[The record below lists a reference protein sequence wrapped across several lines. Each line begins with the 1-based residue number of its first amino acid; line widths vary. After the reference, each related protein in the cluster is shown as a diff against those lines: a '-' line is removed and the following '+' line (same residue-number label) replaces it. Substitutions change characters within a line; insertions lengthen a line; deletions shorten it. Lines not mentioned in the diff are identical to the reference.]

1 MPFGVTGCRNIRAL
15 RLRGDH
21 TAAHPDARKRRKFPS
36 QVWALLHS
44 FTDSHR
50 TAGGTEV
57 LTHPAPSEVPSPSA
71 SCQSRGATY
80 LRRAPS
86 PPVTLRPQGFAPS
99 RRLAP
104 PTTCRAC
111 FIPVPLLGFPF
122 EACPRAVPYALS
134 SAGPLRFS
142 APLLRASPPRQGSTT
157 PRRSCTR
164 AWGLAR

>member
-1 MPFGVTGCRNIRAL
+1 MPFDVTRTHVRGAPTSRRPHRSPSRRSKAPGVPLSGLGSPAQFH
-15 RLRGDH
+15 RLTPHGRRH
-21 TAAHPDARKRRKFPS
+21 RDATR
-36 QVWALLHS
+36 H
-44 FTDSHR
+44 
-50 TAGGTEV
+50 
-57 LTHPAPSEVPSPSA
+57 APSEVPSPSA

-80 LRRAPS
+80 PRRAPS
-86 PPVTLRPQGFAPS
+86 SPVTLRPQGFAPS

-104 PTTCRAC
+104 PTTCQAC

-142 APLLRASPPRQGSTT
+142 AWPLRASPPLQGSST